1 MMQSLLVQYRKDSG
15 MNDAWK
21 IDPDT
26 RDLCFDKDGILKT
39 VSDQEA
45 AVQGVRMALTACKG
59 DFDLVPEHGTDY
71 EQIMGVEADEETMD
85 EVVREAIFQED
96 RISAIDEL
104 SVSTANRT
112 VEINFT
118 GTLNNGEKISMEV
131 NEGE

>member
-1 MMQSLLVQYRKDSG
+1 MMRSLLALYRKDSG

-26 RDLCFDKDGILKT
+26 RDLCFDKDGMLET

-45 AVQGVRMALTACKG
+45 AVQGVRMALTAFKG

-71 EQIMGVEADEETMD
+71 EQILGVEADEETMD

-96 RISAIDEL
+96 RVSAIDEL
-104 SVSTANRT
+104 SVSTVNRT

-118 GTLNNGEKISMEV
+118 GTLNSGEKINMEV

>member
-1 MMQSLLVQYRKDSG
+1 MMRSLLALCRKDSE

-26 RDLCFDKDGILKT
+26 RDLCFDKDGMLET

-45 AVQGVRMALTACKG
+45 AVQGVRMALTAFKG

-71 EQIMGVEADEETMD
+71 EQILGVESDEETMD
-85 EVVREAIFQED
+85 EIVREAIFQED
-96 RISAIDEL
+96 RVSAIDEL

-112 VEINFT
+112 VEISFF

>member
-1 MMQSLLVQYRKDSG
+1 

-21 IDPDT
+21 IDPET
-26 RDLCFDKDGILKT
+26 RDLCFDKDGMLET
-39 VSDQEA
+39 VSEQET
-45 AVQGVRMALTACKG
+45 AVQGVRMALTAFKG
-59 DFDLVPEHGTDY
+59 DFDLVPEHGSDY
-71 EQIMGVEADEETMD
+71 EQILGVEADEETMD

-96 RISAIDEL
+96 RVSAIDEL

>member
-1 MMQSLLVQYRKDSG
+1 MLALYRKDSG

-26 RDLCFDKDGILKT
+26 RDLCFDKDGMLET

-45 AVQGVRMALTACKG
+45 AVQGVRMALTAFKG

-71 EQIMGVEADEETMD
+71 EQILGVEADEETMD

-96 RISAIDEL
+96 RVSAIDEL
-104 SVSTANRT
+104 SVSTVNRT

-118 GTLNNGEKISMEV
+118 GTLNSGEKINMEV

>member
-1 MMQSLLVQYRKDSG
+1 MLALYRKDSG

-26 RDLCFDKDGILKT
+26 RDLCFDKDGMLET

-45 AVQGVRMALTACKG
+45 AAQGVRMALTAFKG

-71 EQIMGVEADEETMD
+71 EQILGVEADEETMD
-85 EVVREAIFQED
+85 EVVRESIFQED
-96 RISAIDEL
+96 RVSAIDEL

-112 VEINFT
+112 VEINFS

>member
-1 MMQSLLVQYRKDSG
+1 MMQSLLALYRKDSR

-21 IDPDT
+21 IDPET
-26 RDLCFDKDGILKT
+26 RDLCFDKDGMLET
-39 VSDQEA
+39 VSDQKA
-45 AVQGVRMALTACKG
+45 AVQGVRMVLTAFKG

-71 EQIMGVEADEETMD
+71 EQILGVEADEETMD

-96 RISAIDEL
+96 LVSAIDEL
-104 SVSTANRT
+104 SVSTANR

>member
-1 MMQSLLVQYRKDSG
+1 MMRSLLALYRKDSR

-21 IDPDT
+21 IDPET
-26 RDLCFDKDGILKT
+26 RDLCFDKDGMLET

-45 AVQGVRMALTACKG
+45 AVQGVRMALTAFKG

-71 EQIMGVEADEETMD
+71 EQILGVKADEETMD
-85 EVVREAIFQED
+85 EVVREAIFQEAWV
-96 RISAIDEL
+96 SAIDEL
-104 SVSTANRT
+104 LVSTANRM
-112 VEINFT
+112 VEIDFT

>member
-1 MMQSLLVQYRKDSG
+1 MMRSLLALYRKDSR

-21 IDPDT
+21 IDPET
-26 RDLCFDKDGILKT
+26 RDLCFDKDGMLET
-39 VSDQEA
+39 VSDQKA
-45 AVQGVRMALTACKG
+45 AVQGVRMALTAFKG

-71 EQIMGVEADEETMD
+71 EQILGVETDEETMD

-96 RISAIDEL
+96 LVSAIDEL

>member
-45 AVQGVRMALTACKG
+45 AVQGVRMALTAFKG

>member
-1 MMQSLLVQYRKDSG
+1 MSVQYRKDSG

-45 AVQGVRMALTACKG
+45 AVQGVRMALTAFKG

-71 EQIMGVEADEETMD
+71 EKILGVGADEETMD

-96 RISAIDEL
+96 LVSAIDEL

>member
-1 MMQSLLVQYRKDSG
+1 MLALYRKDSG

-26 RDLCFDKDGILKT
+26 RDLCFDKDGMLET

-45 AVQGVRMALTACKG
+45 AVQGVRMALTAFKG

-71 EQIMGVEADEETMD
+71 EQILGVEADEETMD

-96 RISAIDEL
+96 RVSAIDEL
-104 SVSTANRT
+104 SVSTANRI
-112 VEINFT
+112 VEINFS

>member
-1 MMQSLLVQYRKDSG
+1 

-21 IDPDT
+21 IDPET
-26 RDLCFDKDGILKT
+26 RDLCFDKDGMLET
-39 VSDQEA
+39 VSDQKA
-45 AVQGVRMALTACKG
+45 AVQGVRMALTAFKG

-71 EQIMGVEADEETMD
+71 EQILGVEADEETMD

-96 RISAIDEL
+96 LVSAIDEL

-118 GTLNNGEKISMEV
+118 GTLNSGEKISMEV

>member
-1 MMQSLLVQYRKDSG
+1 MMRSLLALYRKDSR

-21 IDPDT
+21 IDPET
-26 RDLCFDKDGILKT
+26 RDLCFDKDGMLET
-39 VSDQEA
+39 VSDQKA
-45 AVQGVRMALTACKG
+45 AVQGVRMALTAFKG

-71 EQIMGVEADEETMD
+71 EQILGVETDEETMD

-96 RISAIDEL
+96 LVSALDEL

>member
-1 MMQSLLVQYRKDSG
+1 MLALYRKDSG

-26 RDLCFDKDGILKT
+26 RDLCFDKDGMLET

-45 AVQGVRMALTACKG
+45 AAQGVRMALTAFKG

-71 EQIMGVEADEETMD
+71 EQILGVEADEETMD

-96 RISAIDEL
+96 RVSAIDEL

-112 VEINFT
+112 VEINFS

>member
-45 AVQGVRMALTACKG
+45 AVQGVRMALTAFKG
-59 DFDLVPEHGTDY
+59 DFDLVPEHGADY

>member
-1 MMQSLLVQYRKDSG
+1 MLSLLALYRKDNG

-26 RDLCFDKDGILKT
+26 RDLCFDKDGMLET
-39 VSDQEA
+39 VSDQKA
-45 AVQGVRMALTACKG
+45 AVQGVRMALTAFKG

-71 EQIMGVEADEETMD
+71 EQILGVEADEETMD

-96 RISAIDEL
+96 LVSAIDEL
-104 SVSTANRT
+104 SVSTVNRT

-118 GTLNNGEKISMEV
+118 GTLNSGEKINMEV

>member
-1 MMQSLLVQYRKDSG
+1 MMRSLLALYRKDSG
-15 MNDAWK
+15 MNYAWK

-26 RDLCFDKDGILKT
+26 RDLCFDKDGMLET

-45 AVQGVRMALTACKG
+45 AVQGVRMALTAFKG

-71 EQIMGVEADEETMD
+71 EQILGVEADEETMD

-96 RISAIDEL
+96 RVSAIDEL
-104 SVSTANRT
+104 SVSTANRI
-112 VEINFT
+112 VEINFS

>member
-1 MMQSLLVQYRKDSG
+1 MMRSLLALYRKDSG

-26 RDLCFDKDGILKT
+26 RDLCFDKDGMLET

-45 AVQGVRMALTACKG
+45 AVQGVRMALTAFKG

-71 EQIMGVEADEETMD
+71 EQILGVEADEETMD

-96 RISAIDEL
+96 RVSAIDEL
-104 SVSTANRT
+104 SVSTANRI
-112 VEINFT
+112 VEINFS

>member
-1 MMQSLLVQYRKDSG
+1 MLSLLALYRKDNG

-26 RDLCFDKDGILKT
+26 RDLCFDKDGMLET
-39 VSDQEA
+39 VSDQKA
-45 AVQGVRMALTACKG
+45 AVQGVRMALTAFKG

-71 EQIMGVEADEETMD
+71 EQILGVEADEETMD

-96 RISAIDEL
+96 LVSAIDEL